1 MTYIQL
7 TFNPLAEKNSFRLIV
22 YTFTFVQDKSNFIT
36 KFNTYMKHWGHWMQ
50 PQVTHKSVCGQKKMC
65 RIESSWTICREK
77 NYLEKY
83 FTMWRGW
90 PAGCGGHL
98 IYSRGLNS
106 HCPPVASLLPLAA
119 LARHLSIDQLRL
131 TSLLIRT
138 FRYLNYRGAMS
149 PQCDIETC
157 SVAVCLERLHCVAH
171 WASSC
176 DWLMSCF
183 LFFFFTCLTVGME
196 AFCLEHLLFLTIV
209 FCFFLDYMG

>member
-1 MTYIQL
+1 MEHKKCWV
-7 TFNPLAEKNSFRLIV
+7 FSPPLFSKCLIV
-22 YTFTFVQDKSNFIT
+22 YTLTFVQDKSNFIT

-157 SVAVCLERLHCVAH
+157 SVAVCLERLYCVAH

-183 LFFFFTCLTVGME
+183 FLLFFLHVWQLGWR
-196 AFCLEHLLFLTIV
+196 LSV
-209 FCFFLDYMG
+209 

>member
-1 MTYIQL
+1 ML
-7 TFNPLAEKNSFRLIV
+7 FLFPPLFSKCLIL

-50 PQVTHKSVCGQKKMC
+50 PEVTHKSVCGQKKMC

-90 PAGCGGHL
+90 PAGCGRRL

-106 HCPPVASLLPLAA
+106 HCPPVASLLPLSA
-119 LARHLSIDQLRL
+119 LARHLSIDQLTL

-157 SVAVCLERLHCVAH
+157 SVSFAWNGCIVLHTGPRAVT
-171 WASSC
+171 
-176 DWLMSCF
+176 DWWV
-183 LFFFFTCLTVGME
+183 LFFVLFTCLTVGME
-196 AFCLEHLLFLTIV
+196 AFCLEHLLFFLTIV
-209 FCFFLDYMG
+209 VYFLDYMG

>member
-1 MTYIQL
+1 MY
-7 TFNPLAEKNSFRLIV
+7 V
-22 YTFTFVQDKSNFIT
+22 
-36 KFNTYMKHWGHWMQ
+36 KHWGHRMQ
-50 PQVTHKSVCGQKKMC
+50 PQVTHNPVCWQRNMC

-98 IYSRGLNS
+98 IYSGGLNS
-106 HCPPVASLLPLAA
+106 HCPPVASLLPLGA

-149 PQCDIETC
+149 PQYDIKTC
-157 SVAVCLERLHCVAH
+157 SVAVCLEWLCCVVLHTGPRAVT
-171 WASSC
+171 
-176 DWLMSCF
+176 DWWVLFWFFYMSDSWDGSFCF
-183 LFFFFTCLTVGME
+183 
-196 AFCLEHLLFLTIV
+196 EHLLLFNHS
-209 FCFFLDYMG
+209 FFFLYLNNMG